1 MANENHKGGKG
12 ASAAARAEPPP
23 LPVEPPQKIL
33 PPLTTPVFA
42 VPLTDP
48 PDLDDGGL
56 VGAAGAGDAA
66 AARLLFD
73 EVPED
78 AGTRRGDRIL
88 LVGLIWGQETLIELE
103 QVARGSDLR
112 AGKLFDLPT
121 GGLPPEFRIVQPDGD
136 GHVFTVPAELHAEV
150 HRGKAV
156 RSFDEAGARPVQA
169 PFAGRAHRL
178 AAHDR
183 VVVRIA
189 PQLQLVARYVPA
201 ERKRDRSVLASLDVG
216 FASTVAVALL
226 FLALF
231 WLMVRIAPHH
241 DETVTDDLAGNQ
253 QRIAR
258 YQVKPREKP
267 VEEPPKPREISG
279 VPEGAKARDEEGKL
293 GKREAKK
300 REAAPSRKGAT
311 VVDADKRESDR
322 RKVMRLGLVAALS
335 KIGATAGGASNVLGP
350 GGLGT
355 GINTALGGVKGRAGV
370 GDAYGV
376 GGLGSRGSGQGGGG
390 TAIGI
395 GGLGT
400 KGSGGGRGGYGEV
413 DLGGRGK
420 EETQFVPGRTIVV
433 GGLSRDVIN
442 RIIQRHYNEVKYC
455 YEKELT
461 KDPALYGKVAV
472 MFVIDGAGRVGDALV
487 QQSTMGSEPVES
499 CIVTHVLRWAFP
511 APEGGGTVQVTY
523 PYVFKSSAQ

>member
-1 MANENHKGGKG
+1 MANENRKGGNG
-12 ASAAARAEPPP
+12 ATSAARAELPP
-23 LPVEPPQKIL
+23 LPAEPPQKIL
-33 PPLTTPVFA
+33 PPLTTPVFPA
-42 VPLTDP
+42 PVTDP

-56 VGAAGAGDAA
+56 GARAGDAA

-73 EVPED
+73 DVPED
-78 AGTRRGDRIL
+78 AGTRRAEPIL
-88 LVGLIWGQETLIELE
+88 LVGLIWGRETLIELE
-103 QVARGSDLR
+103 QVARGGDLR

-121 GGLPPEFRIVQPDGD
+121 VGLPPEFRIVQPDGD
-136 GHVFTVPAELHAEV
+136 GHVFTVPAELQAEV
-150 HRGKAV
+150 HRGKSI
-156 RSFDEAGARPVQA
+156 RRFDEAGARTVQA
-169 PFAGRAHRL
+169 PFAGHARRLGAHE
-178 AAHDR
+178 R
-183 VVVRIA
+183 VVVRVA

-201 ERKRDRSVLASLDVG
+201 ERQRDRSLLASLDVG

-231 WLMVRIAPHH
+231 WLMVRIAPRH

-267 VEEPPKPREISG
+267 VEEPPKPRETSG
-279 VPEGAKARDEEGKL
+279 VQEGAKAREEEGKL
-293 GKREAKK
+293 GKREVKK
-300 REAAPSRKGAT
+300 REAAPSRKGAP
-311 VVDADKRESDR
+311 VVDPDKRESDR
-322 RKVMRLGLVAALS
+322 RKVMKLGLVAALS
-335 KIGATAGGASNVLGP
+335 KMGAVGGGASNVLGP

-355 GINTALGGVKGRAGV
+355 GINAALGGVKGRAGV

-461 KDPALYGKVAV
+461 KDPGLYGKVTV
-472 MFVIDGAGRVGDALV
+472 MFLIEGGGRVGDALV

-499 CIVTHVLRWAFP
+499 CIVSHVRRWAFP
-511 APEGGGTVQVTY
+511 APQGGSTVQVTY

>member
-1 MANENHKGGKG
+1 MANENGKDLL
-12 ASAAARAEPPP
+12 A
-23 LPVEPPQKIL
+23 
-33 PPLTTPVFA
+33 PLTTN
-42 VPLTDP
+42 
-48 PDLDDGGL
+48 
-56 VGAAGAGDAA
+56 DAA

-73 EVPED
+73 DHPQGLSPR
-78 AGTRRGDRIL
+78 ANDRVL
-88 LVGLIWGQETLIELE
+88 LVGLIWGKQTLIELE
-103 QVARGSDLR
+103 QVARGADLR
-112 AGKLFDLPT
+112 AGKLFDLPEAK
-121 GGLPPEFRIVQPDGD
+121 LPPGFRIVQPEGD
-136 GHVFTVPAELHAEV
+136 GHVFAVPAGLDAEV
-150 HRGKAV
+150 HRGGAV
-156 RSFDEAGARPVQA
+156 RPLQEA
-169 PFAGRAHRL
+169 AHRL
-178 AAHDR
+178 GAQER

-189 PQLQLVARYVPA
+189 PQLKLVARYVHA
-201 ERKRDRSVLASLDVG
+201 ERLQQRSRLASVDVG

-231 WLMVRIAPHH
+231 WLMVRIAPRH

-267 VEEPPKPREISG
+267 AEEPPKPREASG
-279 VPEGAKARDEEGKL
+279 VQEGAKARDEEGKL
-293 GKREAKK
+293 GKREVKK
-300 REAAPSRKGAT
+300 KEAAPSRKGAPVT
-311 VVDADKRESDR
+311 DPDKRKSDR
-322 RKVMRLGLVAALS
+322 RKVMKLGLVAALS
-335 KIGATAGGASNVLGP
+335 KMGATAGGASNVLGP

-355 GINTALGGVKGRAGV
+355 GINHALGGVKGGAAT

-376 GGLGSRGSGQGGGG
+376 LGLGSRGAGQGGGG

-400 KGSGGGRGGYGEV
+400 KGSGGGRGGWGDV

-420 EETQFVPGRTIVV
+420 EETQFVPGRTIVI

-461 KDPALYGKVAV
+461 KDPNLYGKVTV
-472 MFVIDGAGRVGDALV
+472 LFVIEGTGRVGDALV

-499 CIVTHVLRWAFP
+499 CIVTHVRRWAFP
-511 APEGGGTVQVTY
+511 APQGGGTVQVTY
-523 PYVFKSSAQ
+523 PYVFKSSAL

>member
-1 MANENHKGGKG
+1 MANENV
-12 ASAAARAEPPP
+12 AAK
-23 LPVEPPQKIL
+23 V
-33 PPLTTPVFA
+33 
-42 VPLTDP
+42 TDP
-48 PDLDDGGL
+48 PGLD
-56 VGAAGAGDAA
+56 VGEEAIPGRAGDAA

-73 EVPED
+73 DAPER
-78 AGTRRGDRIL
+78 AETHRGDRVL
-88 LVGLIWGQETLIELE
+88 LVGLVWGQETLIELE
-103 QVARGSDLR
+103 QVARGGALR
-112 AGKLFDLPT
+112 AGKLFDLPAA
-121 GGLPPEFRIVQPDGD
+121 GLPPDFRIVQPDGD
-136 GHVFTVPAELHAEV
+136 GHVFTVPSELPAEV
-150 HRGKAV
+150 HRGNAV
-156 RSFDEAGARPVQA
+156 RRFDQAGARAVQA
-169 PFAGRAHRL
+169 PFAGHAHRVG
-178 AAHDR
+178 AHDR

-201 ERKRDRSVLASLDVG
+201 ERQRRRSLLGSLDVG

-231 WLMVRIAPHH
+231 WLMVRIAPRH

-267 VEEPPKPREISG
+267 AEEPPKPREISG

-300 REAAPSRKGAT
+300 REAAPSRKGAPA
-311 VVDADKRESDR
+311 VDADKRESDR
-322 RKVMRLGLVAALS
+322 RKVMKVGLVAALS

-355 GINTALGGVKGRAGV
+355 GLNTALGGVKGRAGV

-390 TAIGI
+390 TALGI

-461 KDPALYGKVAV
+461 KDPGLYGKVTV

-499 CIVTHVLRWAFP
+499 CIVSHVRRWAFP
-511 APEGGGTVQVTY
+511 APQGGSTVQVTY

>member
-1 MANENHKGGKG
+1 MRANTV
-12 ASAAARAEPPP
+12 S
-23 LPVEPPQKIL
+23 
-33 PPLTTPVFA
+33 
-42 VPLTDP
+42 D
-48 PDLDDGGL
+48 GL
-56 VGAAGAGDAA
+56 VAKGIQYNRIYAQDVLYRFYCAFFFFQA
-66 AARLLFD
+66 
-73 EVPED
+73 ED
-78 AGTRRGDRIL
+78 GIR
-88 LVGLIWGQETLIELE
+88 
-103 QVARGSDLR
+103 DLTVTGVQTC
-112 AGKLFDLPT
+112 ALP
-121 GGLPPEFRIVQPDGD
+121 I
-136 GHVFTVPAELHAEV
+136 
-150 HRGKAV
+150 
-156 RSFDEAGARPVQA
+156 S
-169 PFAGRAHRL
+169 FAGRAHRL

-189 PQLQLVARYVPA
+189 PQLQLVARSVRA
-201 ERKRDRSVLASLDVG
+201 ERQRDRSLLASMDVG

-231 WLMVRIAPHH
+231 WLMVRIAPRH

-267 VEEPPKPREISG
+267 VEEPPKPRETSG

-300 REAAPSRKGAT
+300 KEAAPSRKGAP
-311 VVDADKRESDR
+311 VVEADKRESDR

-400 KGSGGGRGGYGEV
+400 KGSGGGRGGDGDV
-413 DLGGRGK
+413 DLGRG
-420 EETQFVPGRTIVV
+420 G
-433 GGLSRDVIN
+433 
-442 RIIQRHYNEVKYC
+442 
-455 YEKELT
+455 
-461 KDPALYGKVAV
+461 
-472 MFVIDGAGRVGDALV
+472 
-487 QQSTMGSEPVES
+487 
-499 CIVTHVLRWAFP
+499 
-511 APEGGGTVQVTY
+511 EGGTPVGRRRPPPWGGPLPAVVEPT
-523 PYVFKSSAQ
+523 PP

>member
-1 MANENHKGGKG
+1 MPNEN
-12 ASAAARAEPPP
+12 S
-23 LPVEPPQKIL
+23 VKIL
-33 PPLTTPVFA
+33 PPPHPPVLA
-42 VPLTDP
+42 APVTEGPDP
-48 PDLDDGGL
+48 E
-56 VGAAGAGDAA
+56 GAGPVHPARAGDAA

-73 EVPED
+73 DSPEGAD
-78 AGTRRGDRIL
+78 PGAGDRVL
-88 LVGLIWGQETLIELE
+88 LVGLVWGQETLIELE
-103 QVARGSDLR
+103 QVGRGGGLR
-112 AGKLFDLPT
+112 AGKLFDLPEAK
-121 GGLPPEFRIVQPDGD
+121 LPPEFRIVQPQGD
-136 GHVFTVPAELHAEV
+136 GHVFTVPAGVHAEV
-150 HRGKAV
+150 HRAGGV
-156 RSFDEAGARPVQA
+156 RRFDQAGSRAVQA
-169 PFAGRAHRL
+169 PFAGHARL
-178 AAHDR
+178 LSARER

-189 PQLQLVARYVPA
+189 PQLQLVARYVRA
-201 ERKRDRSVLASLDVG
+201 ERQRDRSLLASLDVG

-231 WLMVRIAPHH
+231 WLMVRIAPRH
-241 DETVTDDLAGNQ
+241 DEVTDDLAGHQ

-267 VEEPPKPREISG
+267 PEEQPKPREVSG
-279 VPEGAKARDEEGKL
+279 VQEGAKARDEEGKL

-300 REAAPSRKGAT
+300 KEAAPSRKGAP

-322 RKVMRLGLVAALS
+322 RKVMKLGLVAALS
-335 KIGATAGGASNVLGP
+335 KMGATAGSASNVLGP

-355 GINTALGGVKGRAGV
+355 GINHALGGVKGRAGP

-376 GGLGSRGSGQGGGG
+376 GGLGSRGTGQGGGG
-390 TAIGI
+390 TAMGI

-400 KGSGGGRGGYGEV
+400 KGAGGGRGGYGEV

-420 EETQFVPGRTIVV
+420 EETQFIPGRTIVV

-461 KDPALYGKVAV
+461 KDPALYGKVTV
-472 MFVIDGAGRVGDALV
+472 LFVIDGVGRVGDALV

-499 CIVTHVLRWAFP
+499 CIVTHVRRWAFP

-523 PYVFKSSAQ
+523 PYVFKSSAP

>member
-1 MANENHKGGKG
+1 MANETL
-12 ASAAARAEPPP
+12 AAM
-23 LPVEPPQKIL
+23 V
-33 PPLTTPVFA
+33 
-42 VPLTDP
+42 TDP
-48 PDLDDGGL
+48 PQLD
-56 VGAAGAGDAA
+56 GAEPLRGVRAGPAA
-66 AARLLFD
+66 AARLLVFD
-73 EVPED
+73 GLPD
-78 AGTRRGDRIL
+78 GDDRRADDRVL
-88 LVGLIWGQETLIELE
+88 LVGLVWGAETLIELE
-103 QVARGSDLR
+103 QVERGGDLR
-112 AGKLFDLPT
+112 AGKLF
-121 GGLPPEFRIVQPDGD
+121 GLPAVKLPPDFRIVQHDAE
-136 GHVFTVPAELHAEV
+136 GHVFTIPAELDAEV
-150 HRGKAV
+150 HRGRAV
-156 RSFDEAGARPVQA
+156 QRLEELGARRVQA
-169 PFAGRAHRL
+169 PFAGYAHRM
-178 AAHDR
+178 AEGDR
-183 VVVRIA
+183 LVVRIA
-189 PQLQLVARYVPA
+189 PQLRLIARYA
-201 ERKRDRSVLASLDVG
+201 RTERRRDRSLLESIDVG

-253 QRIAR
+253 QRIAQ

-267 VEEPPKPREISG
+267 AEEQPKLRDVSG
-279 VPEGAKARDEEGKL
+279 VKEGAKAREDEGKL

-300 REAAPSRKGAT
+300 KEAAPSRKGAPA
-311 VVDADKRESDR
+311 VDADKRESDR

-335 KIGATAGGASNVLGP
+335 KMGAGSGSASNVLGP

-355 GINTALGGVKGRAGV
+355 GINNALGGVKGSAGV

-376 GGLGSRGSGQGGGG
+376 GGLGSRGTGQGGGG
-390 TAIGI
+390 TALGI

-461 KDPALYGKVAV
+461 KDPNLYGKVTV
-472 MFVIDGAGRVGDALV
+472 LFVIDGAGRVGDALV
-487 QQSTMGSEPVES
+487 QQSTMGSEPVEG
-499 CIVTHVLRWAFP
+499 CIVGHVRRWAFP
-511 APEGGGTVQVTY
+511 APQGGGTVQVTY

>member
-1 MANENHKGGKG
+1 
-12 ASAAARAEPPP
+12 
-23 LPVEPPQKIL
+23 
-33 PPLTTPVFA
+33 
-42 VPLTDP
+42 
-48 PDLDDGGL
+48 
-56 VGAAGAGDAA
+56 
-66 AARLLFD
+66 
-73 EVPED
+73 
-78 AGTRRGDRIL
+78 
-88 LVGLIWGQETLIELE
+88 
-103 QVARGSDLR
+103 
-112 AGKLFDLPT
+112 
-121 GGLPPEFRIVQPDGD
+121 
-136 GHVFTVPAELHAEV
+136 
-150 HRGKAV
+150 
-156 RSFDEAGARPVQA
+156 
-169 PFAGRAHRL
+169 
-178 AAHDR
+178 
-183 VVVRIA
+183 
-189 PQLQLVARYVPA
+189 
-201 ERKRDRSVLASLDVG
+201 VG

-231 WLMVRIAPHH
+231 WLMVRIAPRH

-267 VEEPPKPREISG
+267 AEEPPKPREISG
-279 VPEGAKARDEEGKL
+279 VPEGAKARDEEGKF
-293 GKREAKK
+293 GKRGAKK
-300 REAAPSRKGAT
+300 REAAPSRKGAPA
-311 VVDADKRESDR
+311 VDADKRESDR
-322 RKVMRLGLVAALS
+322 RKVMKVGLVAALS

-355 GINTALGGVKGRAGV
+355 GLNTALGGVKGRAGV

-390 TAIGI
+390 TALGI

-400 KGSGGGRGGYGEV
+400 KGSGGGRGGYGEI

-461 KDPALYGKVAV
+461 KDPGLYGKVTV

-499 CIVTHVLRWAFP
+499 CIVSHVRRWAFP
-511 APEGGGTVQVTY
+511 APQGGSTVQVTY

>member
-1 MANENHKGGKG
+1 MPNE
-12 ASAAARAEPPP
+12 SS
-23 LPVEPPQKIL
+23 VKIL
-33 PPLTTPVFA
+33 PPLTPPVSA
-42 VPLTDP
+42 APVDDRPDP
-48 PDLDDGGL
+48 DG
-56 VGAAGAGDAA
+56 AGPVRPVRAGDAA

-73 EVPED
+73 DLPEG
-78 AGTRRGDRIL
+78 AELRAGDRVL
-88 LVGLIWGQETLIELE
+88 LVGLVWGQDTLIELE
-103 QVARGSDLR
+103 QVRRGGGLR
-112 AGKLFDLPT
+112 AGKLFDLPEAK
-121 GGLPPEFRIVQPDGD
+121 LPPEFRIVQPEGE
-136 GHVFTVPAELHAEV
+136 GHVFTVPAGVYAEV
-150 HRGKAV
+150 HRAGGI
-156 RSFDEAGARPVQA
+156 RRFDQAGARAVQA
-169 PFAGRAHRL
+169 PFAGHAHLL
-178 AAHDR
+178 AARER

-189 PQLQLVARYVPA
+189 PQLKLVARYVRAQPQ
-201 ERKRDRSVLASLDVG
+201 RGRSLLGSVDVR

-231 WLMVRIAPHH
+231 WLMARIAPRH
-241 DETVTDDLAGNQ
+241 DETVTDDLAGNL

-267 VEEPPKPREISG
+267 AEEQPKPREVSG
-279 VPEGAKARDEEGKL
+279 AQEGAKARDEEGKL
-293 GKREAKK
+293 GKREVKK
-300 REAAPSRKGAT
+300 KEAAPSRKGAP

-322 RKVMRLGLVAALS
+322 RKVMKLGLVAALS
-335 KIGATAGGASNVLGP
+335 KMGATGSGSSNVLGP

-355 GINTALGGVKGRAGV
+355 GINHALGGVKGRSGA

-376 GGLGSRGSGQGGGG
+376 GGLGSRGTGQGGGG

-400 KGSGGGRGGYGEV
+400 KGAGGGRGGYGEI

-461 KDPALYGKVAV
+461 KDPALYGKVTV
-472 MFVIDGAGRVGDALV
+472 LFVIDGVGRVGDALV

-499 CIVTHVLRWAFP
+499 CIVTHVRRWAFP
-511 APEGGGTVQVTY
+511 APQGGGTVQVTY

>member
-1 MANENHKGGKG
+1 MANENRKGGKG
-12 ASAAARAEPPP
+12 ATSAARAEPPP
-23 LPVEPPQKIL
+23 LPMEPPEKIL

-42 VPLTDP
+42 VPVTDP
-48 PDLDDGGL
+48 PDLDDGGP
-56 VGAAGAGDAA
+56 VGTAPAGDAA
-66 AARLLFD
+66 AARLLFED
-73 EVPED
+73 GSQD
-78 AGTRRGDRIL
+78 AGKHGADRVL

-103 QVARGSDLR
+103 QVPRGGHLR

-136 GHVFTVPAELHAEV
+136 GHVFTVPAGLHAEV
-150 HRGKAV
+150 HRGDAV
-156 RSFDEAGARPVQA
+156 RRFDEVGARPVHA
-169 PFAGRAHRL
+169 PFAGHAHRL
-178 AAHDR
+178 GAHER
-183 VVVRIA
+183 VVVRVA

-201 ERKRDRSVLASLDVG
+201 DRQRDRSLLASLDVG

-231 WLMVRIAPHH
+231 WLMVSIAPRH

-267 VEEPPKPREISG
+267 PEEPPKPREASG
-279 VPEGAKARDEEGKL
+279 VQEGAKARDEEGKL

-300 REAAPSRKGAT
+300 KEAAPSRKGAP
-311 VVDADKRESDR
+311 VVDQDKRESDR
-322 RKVMRLGLVAALS
+322 RKVMKLGLVAALS
-335 KIGATAGGASNVLGP
+335 KMGATAGGASNVLGP

-355 GINTALGGVKGRAGV
+355 GINHALGGVQGRAGA

-400 KGSGGGRGGYGEV
+400 KGSGGGRGGYGDV

-461 KDPALYGKVAV
+461 KDPALYGKVTV
-472 MFVIDGAGRVGDALV
+472 LFVIDGAGRVGDALV

-499 CIVTHVLRWAFP
+499 CIVTHVRRWAFP
-511 APEGGGTVQVTY
+511 APQGGGTVQVTY
-523 PYVFKSSAQ
+523 PYLFKSSAQ

>member
-1 MANENHKGGKG
+1 MANENGN
-12 ASAAARAEPPP
+12 
-23 LPVEPPQKIL
+23 
-33 PPLTTPVFA
+33 
-42 VPLTDP
+42 
-48 PDLDDGGL
+48 DLL
-56 VGAAGAGDAA
+56 APGDAA

-73 EVPED
+73 DVAPGAD
-78 AGTRRGDRIL
+78 ARARVL
-88 LVGLIWGQETLIELE
+88 LVGLVWGKETLIELE
-103 QVARGSDLR
+103 QVGRGSGLR
-112 AGKLFDLPT
+112 AGELFDLPKAK
-121 GGLPPEFRIVQPDGD
+121 LAPEFRIVQPDGD
-136 GHVFTVPAELHAEV
+136 GHVFAVPAGLHAEV
-150 HRGKAV
+150 HRGGAV
-156 RSFDEAGARPVQA
+156 NRLQEAGA
-169 PFAGRAHRL
+169 HRL
-178 AAHDR
+178 GARER

-189 PQLQLVARYVPA
+189 PQLQLVARYVHA
-201 ERKRDRSVLASLDVG
+201 ERSRNRSRLASVDIG

-231 WLMVRIAPHH
+231 CLMVRIAPRH

-267 VEEPPKPREISG
+267 AEEPPKPREASG
-279 VPEGAKARDEEGKL
+279 VQEGAKARDEEGKL

-300 REAAPSRKGAT
+300 EAAPSRKGAPLI
-311 VVDADKRESDR
+311 DPDKRESDR

-335 KIGATAGGASNVLGP
+335 KMGATAGGASNLLGP

-355 GINTALGGVKGRAGV
+355 GINHALGGVKGGAGP

-376 GGLGSRGSGQGGGG
+376 GGLGSRGTGQGGGG

-400 KGSGGGRGGYGEV
+400 KGAGGGRGGWGDV

-420 EETQFVPGRTIVV
+420 EETQFVPGRTIVI

-442 RIIQRHYNEVKYC
+442 RVIQRHYNEVKYC

-461 KDPALYGKVAV
+461 KDPGLYGKVTV
-472 MFVIDGAGRVGDALV
+472 LFVIEGTGRVSDALV

-499 CIVTHVLRWAFP
+499 CIVTHVRRWAFP
-511 APEGGGTVQVTY
+511 APQGGSTVQVTY
-523 PYVFKSSAQ
+523 PYVFKSSAL

>member
-1 MANENHKGGKG
+1 MANKNGNDL
-12 ASAAARAEPPP
+12 AAPP
-23 LPVEPPQKIL
+23 
-33 PPLTTPVFA
+33 TTN
-42 VPLTDP
+42 
-48 PDLDDGGL
+48 
-56 VGAAGAGDAA
+56 DAA

-73 EVPED
+73 DFPQSPAPGAD
-78 AGTRRGDRIL
+78 GRIL
-88 LVGLIWGQETLIELE
+88 LIGLVWGKETLIELE
-103 QVARGSDLR
+103 QVGRGGDLR
-112 AGKLFDLPT
+112 AGKLFDLPEAK
-121 GGLPPEFRIVQPDGD
+121 LPPGFRIVQPEGD
-136 GHVFTVPAELHAEV
+136 GHVFTVPAGLDAEV
-150 HRGKAV
+150 HRGGAV
-156 RSFDEAGARPVQA
+156 RRIEE
-169 PFAGRAHRL
+169 AHRL
-178 AAHDR
+178 GAQER

-189 PQLQLVARYVPA
+189 PQLQLVARYVHA
-201 ERKRDRSVLASLDVG
+201 ERPLRRSRLASVDVG

-231 WLMVRIAPHH
+231 CLMVRIAPRH
-241 DETVTDDLAGNQ
+241 DESVADMAGDQ

-267 VEEPPKPREISG
+267 AEEPPKPRDASG
-279 VPEGAKARDEEGKL
+279 VQEGAKAREEEGKL
-293 GKREAKK
+293 GKPEAKK
-300 REAAPSRKGAT
+300 KEAAPSRKGSPVT
-311 VVDADKRESDR
+311 EPDKRESDR

-335 KIGATAGGASNVLGP
+335 KMGATASGASNVLGP

-355 GINTALGGVKGRAGV
+355 GINHALGGVKGGAGP

-376 GGLGSRGSGQGGGG
+376 GGLGSRGTGQGGGG

-400 KGSGGGRGGYGEV
+400 KGTGGGRGGWGDV

-420 EETQFVPGRTIVV
+420 EETQFVPGRTIVI

-461 KDPALYGKVAV
+461 KDPGLYGKVTV
-472 MFVIDGAGRVGDALV
+472 LFVIEGTGRVGDALV

-499 CIVTHVLRWAFP
+499 CIVTHVRRWAFP
-511 APEGGGTVQVTY
+511 APQGGGTVQVTY
-523 PYVFKSSAQ
+523 PYLFKSSAL

>member
-1 MANENHKGGKG
+1 MANENRKGGKG
-12 ASAAARAEPPP
+12 AASAARAEPPP
-23 LPVEPPQKIL
+23 LPVEPVEKIL

-42 VPLTDP
+42 VPVTDP

-56 VGAAGAGDAA
+56 VGAAPAGDAA

-73 EVPED
+73 DGAGD
-78 AGTRRGDRIL
+78 AQTRRGDRVL

-103 QVARGSDLR
+103 QVPRGGHLR
-112 AGKLFDLPT
+112 AGKLFDLPS

-136 GHVFTVPAELHAEV
+136 GHVFTVPADLHAEV
-150 HRGKAV
+150 HRGRV
-156 RSFDEAGARPVQA
+156 VQRLHEAGARPVQA
-169 PFAGRAHRL
+169 PFAGHAHRL
-178 AAHDR
+178 GAHDR
-183 VVVRIA
+183 VVVRVA

-201 ERKRDRSVLASLDVG
+201 DPRRGRSLLASLDVG

-231 WLMVRIAPHH
+231 WLMVRIAPRH

-267 VEEPPKPREISG
+267 VEEPPKPREASG
-279 VPEGAKARDEEGKL
+279 VAEGAKAREDEGKL

-300 REAAPSRKGAT
+300 REAAPSRKGAP
-311 VVDADKRESDR
+311 VVEADKRESDR
-322 RKVMRLGLVAALS
+322 RKVMKLGLVAALS
-335 KIGATAGGASNVLGP
+335 KMGATASGASNVLGP

-355 GINTALGGVKGRAGV
+355 GINTALGGVKGRAGQ

-400 KGSGGGRGGYGEV
+400 KGSGGGRGGYGDV

-455 YEKELT
+455 YERELT
-461 KDPALYGKVAV
+461 KDPGLYGKVTV
-472 MFVIDGAGRVGDALV
+472 LFVIDGAGRVGDALV

-499 CIVTHVLRWAFP
+499 CIVSHVRRWAFP
-511 APEGGGTVQVTY
+511 APEGGSTVQVTY

>member
-1 MANENHKGGKG
+1 MANENRKRS
-12 ASAAARAEPPP
+12 SAGTSAARAEPPP
-23 LPVEPPQKIL
+23 LPIEPPEKVL
-33 PPLTTPVFA
+33 PPLTTPVLA
-42 VPLTDP
+42 VKVTDP
-48 PDLDDGGL
+48 PDLGERPRI
-56 VGAAGAGDAA
+56 AAARAGDAA

-73 EVPED
+73 DPAGGPEP
-78 AGTRRGDRIL
+78 RGGERVL
-88 LVGLIWGQETLIELE
+88 LVGLVWGQETLIELE
-103 QVARGSDLR
+103 QVGRGGDLR
-112 AGKLFDLPT
+112 AGKLFDLPVVK
-121 GGLPPEFRIVQPDGD
+121 LPREFRIVQPDGD
-136 GHVFTVPAELHAEV
+136 GHVVTVPAEMQAEV
-150 HRGKAV
+150 HRGGLVK
-156 RSFDEAGARPVQA
+156 RFDEAGARRVQA
-169 PFAGRAHRL
+169 PFAGHAHRL
-178 AAHDR
+178 GPRDR
-183 VVVRIA
+183 VVVRVA
-189 PQLQLVARYVPA
+189 PQLELVARYVRS
-201 ERKRDRSVLASLDVG
+201 ERQRDRSIFARLDVG
-216 FASTVAVALL
+216 FASTVAAALL

-231 WLMVRIAPHH
+231 WLMVRIAPRH

-267 VEEPPKPREISG
+267 PEEQPKPRDVSG
-279 VPEGAKARDEEGKL
+279 VKEGAKAREDEGKL
-293 GKREAKK
+293 GKPEAKK
-300 REAAPSRKGAT
+300 KEAAPSRKGAP
-311 VVDADKRESDR
+311 VVDPDKRESDR
-322 RKVMRLGLVAALS
+322 RKVMKLGLVAALS
-335 KIGATAGGASNVLGP
+335 KMGATGGGASNVLGP

-355 GINTALGGVKGRAGV
+355 GINAALGGVKGRAGT
-370 GDAYGV
+370 GDTYGV
-376 GGLGSRGSGQGGGG
+376 GGLGSRGTGQGGGG

-461 KDPALYGKVAV
+461 KDPGLYGKITV
-472 MFVIDGAGRVGDALV
+472 MFVIDGTGRVGDALV

-499 CIVTHVLRWAFP
+499 CIVGHVRRWAFP
-511 APEGGGTVQVTY
+511 APEGGSSVQVTY